1 MLTVSKLARRCGLSR
16 TALLYYESAGLMP
29 RPARSSGNYRCYGEA
44 EVRRLLEIRAYRD
57 AGLRLDDIRMILD
70 RPGGDAG
77 KVLKRRLVELD
88 AEILALRSHQQA
100 ILRLLHHKNLGRA
113 KAMTKQKWV
122 SIMKDSG
129 FSEEQMHRWH
139 AEFERSAPHDHQE
152 FLEYLHISAEEIKTI
167 RRQSQSG
174 S

>member
-44 EVRRLLEIRAYRD
+44 DVRRLLEIRSYRD

-70 RPGGDAG
+70 RPGGDAY

-88 AEILALRSHQQA
+88 AEILTLRSHQQA
-100 ILRLLHHKNLGRA
+100 ILRLLHHKTLRRV
-113 KAMTKQKWV
+113 KDMTKQKWV
-122 SIMKDSG
+122 SIMKACG
-129 FSEEQMHRWH
+129 FSDEQMHRWH
-139 AEFERSAPHDHQE
+139 AEFERSAPQDHQE
-152 FLEYLHISAEEIKTI
+152 FLEYLHIPAEEISTI
-167 RRQSQSG
+167 RQQSRSG
-174 S
+174 F